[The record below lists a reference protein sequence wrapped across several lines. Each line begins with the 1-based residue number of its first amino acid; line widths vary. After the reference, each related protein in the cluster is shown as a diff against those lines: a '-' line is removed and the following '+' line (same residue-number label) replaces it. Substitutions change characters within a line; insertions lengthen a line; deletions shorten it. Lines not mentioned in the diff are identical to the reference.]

1 MIPYSSAVTIVVEP
15 RRQFRLWMPWLL
27 VWVLLLPFFLLLTP
41 IVFAACLAY
50 KVDPFQG
57 VSIYWQLFNGLRGVR
72 VEVED
77 RGARI
82 RIV

>member
-15 RRQFRLWMPWLL
+15 RRRFRLWIPLLL
-27 VWVLLLPFFLLLTP
+27 VWVLLLPFIMLLTP
-41 IVFAACLAY
+41 LVFAACLAY
-50 KVDPFQG
+50 KVNPFG
-57 VSIYWQLFNGLRGVR
+57 GGSIYWQLFNGLRGLR

-77 RGARI
+77 RGTRI